1 MQKRCDGGRRQQCK
15 DSQKRNVT
23 WAECTLQALG
33 WLGVRPKRFGGGKR
47 QQSKGMLGRSIIYSL
62 MIEVLVA
69 CRETKEQYTEKKNPA
84 EYDEMTVQYSGIY
97 V

>member
-1 MQKRCDGGRRQQCK
+1 
-15 DSQKRNVT
+15 
-23 WAECTLQALG
+23 
-33 WLGVRPKRFGGGKR
+33 
-47 QQSKGMLGRSIIYSL
+47 